1 MARTMR
7 AVEITKPGTPFK
19 LVERPIPDA
28 GRGQVRIAVDA
39 CGICPSDAF
48 VKEGHFPGVVYP
60 RIPGHEVIGR
70 IDAVGEAVTAWKSG
84 QRVGV
89 GWHGWHCGVCEAC
102 RSGDFL
108 PCQNELISGFSFDG
122 GYAEYM
128 MAPQEALAAVPDAL
142 DSVAG
147 APLLCA
153 GVTTFNS
160 LRNSGARAGDLVAVQ
175 AIGGL
180 GHLGIQYSRKLGFRT
195 VALSRGGDKRALA
208 LELGAHAYIATEAGD
223 PAAALQKLGG
233 PPTTPATP
241 PAAHLTRPPPAAAA
255 PVPLPAPTATTA
267 KMPGR
272 AVSKRWG
279 TRASGQPAAARS
291 PAWRS
296 VPVLTN
302 PFSSSGTQPCS
313 QAVLGAAPIIR
324 KRCWMSRV
332 SLSPLAWL
340 RQRTRSRRSR
350 EPSSAPACRRAC
362 PVTWANPSMV
372 GIR

>member
-7 AVEITKPGTPFK
+7 AVAISKPGTPFK

-39 CGICPSDAF
+39 CGICHSDAF

-108 PCQNELISGFSFDG
+108 TCQNELISGFSFDG

-160 LRNSGARAGDLVAVQ
+160 LRNSSARAGDLVAVQ

-180 GHLGIQYSRKLGFRT
+180 GHLGIQYARKLGFRT

-208 LELGAHAYIATEAGD
+208 LELGAHEYIDTDKGD
-223 PAAALQKLGG
+223 PAAALQKLSGAKVILATAPSAQLTG
-233 PPTTPATP
+233 KLVDGLARNGTLVVLGVTPEPIQVSPFQLIGARRRILGWP
-241 PAAHLTRPPPAAAA
+241 SG
-255 PVPLPAPTATTA
+255 TA
-267 KMPGR
+267 KDSEETLAFSALFG
-272 AVSKRWG
+272 V
-279 TRASGQPAAARS
+279 ASRSEVFPLDKAQDAYERMLSNKARFRVVIRV
-291 PAWRS
+291 RS
-296 VPVLTN
+296 
-302 PFSSSGTQPCS
+302 
-313 QAVLGAAPIIR
+313 
-324 KRCWMSRV
+324 
-332 SLSPLAWL
+332 
-340 RQRTRSRRSR
+340 
-350 EPSSAPACRRAC
+350 
-362 PVTWANPSMV
+362 
-372 GIR
+372 